1 MQEKGRIIKGIAGFY
16 YVQTA
21 HGKIYECKAKG
32 SFRNDRMKPLV
43 GDDVRFAVVDEE
55 KKKGNIETI
64 EKRKNELIRPAVAN
78 IDQALVIF
86 ASVHPE
92 PNFHL
97 LDTFLARMEL
107 LGVPSLICFNKA
119 DLDEDQSIYQE
130 IEQIYRA
137 SGYPIIYT
145 SAKEQQGIDEL
156 KQLLKGKCT
165 TVAGPSGVG
174 KSSLI
179 NLLQSNVQMETS
191 DISQKTARGR
201 HTTRHSEL
209 IALDEDS
216 FIMDTPGFTSLRMD
230 EYEKEDIS
238 RGFREIYE
246 QEGNCRFA
254 GCSHVHEPDCG
265 VKEALCQGKIS
276 KKRYDSYV
284 MMYEEC
290 KEKRRY

>member
-1 MQEKGRIIKGIAGFY
+1 MRKDGRIIRGIAGFY
-16 YVQTA
+16 YVQTPQ
-21 HGKIYECKAKG
+21 GDVYECKAKG
-32 SFRNDRMKPLV
+32 SFRNEKTKPLV
-43 GDDVRFAVVDEE
+43 GDYVHIAVVDEE
-55 KKKGNIETI
+55 KRIGNIEQI

-78 IDQALVIF
+78 VDQALVIF
-86 ASVHPE
+86 ASIDPQ

-107 LGVPSLICFNKA
+107 LGIPSLICFNKS
-119 DLDEDQSIYQE
+119 DLDEDREIYKE
-130 IEQIYRA
+130 IEEIYRA
-137 SGYPIIYT
+137 SGYPIVYT
-145 SAKEQQGIDEL
+145 SAKEQQGVEQL
-156 KQLLKGKCT
+156 KAYLKHKCT

-179 NLLQSNVQMETS
+179 NLLQSNVQMETN

-230 EYEKEDIS
+230 EYEKEDIAA
-238 RGFREIYE
+238 GFREIYE
-246 QEGNCRFA
+246 YEGNCRFA
-254 GCSHVHEPDCG
+254 GCSHIHEPDCG

-276 KKRYDSYV
+276 RKRYDSYV

>member
-1 MQEKGRIIKGIAGFY
+1 MQKAGRIVKGIAGFY
-16 YVQTA
+16 YVQTKDG
-21 HGKIYECKAKG
+21 HVYECKAKG
-32 SFRNDRMKPLV
+32 SFRNDKMKPLV
-43 GDDVRFAVVDEE
+43 GDYVSLAVVDEE
-55 KKKGNIETI
+55 NKIGNIEKI

-86 ASVHPE
+86 ASVNPQ
-92 PNFHL
+92 PNFQL

-107 LGVPSLICFNKA
+107 LGIPSLICFNKS
-119 DLDEDQSIYQE
+119 DLDKYQKIYNE
-130 IEQIYRA
+130 IEDIYRA

-145 SAKEQQGIDEL
+145 SAKEQQGVEQL
-156 KQLLKGKCT
+156 KTYLKHKCT
-165 TVAGPSGVG
+165 AVAGPSGVG

-179 NLLQSNVQMETS
+179 NLLQSNVQMETN
-191 DISQKTARGR
+191 DISKKTARGR

-230 EYEKEDIS
+230 GYEKEDIS

-254 GCSHVHEPDCG
+254 GCSHIHEPDCG

>member
-1 MQEKGRIIKGIAGFY
+1 MNKKGRITKGIAGFY
-16 YVQTA
+16 YVQTSQ
-21 HGKIYECKAKG
+21 GEVYECKAKG
-32 SFRNDRMKPLV
+32 SFRNERMKPLV
-43 GDDVRFAVVDEE
+43 GDYVSFAIVDEE
-55 KKKGNIETI
+55 KKKGNIESI

-86 ASVHPE
+86 ASIHPQ

-107 LGVPSLICFNKA
+107 LDIPSLICFNKS
-119 DLDEDQSIYQE
+119 DLDEDQTIYKE
-130 IEQIYRA
+130 IEEIYRA
-137 SGYPIIYT
+137 SGYPIVYT
-145 SAKEQQGIDEL
+145 SAKKQQGVDEL
-156 KQLLKGKCT
+156 KQLLKHKCT

-179 NLLQSNVQMETS
+179 NLLQSSVRMETN

-238 RGFREIYE
+238 KGFREIYA

-254 GCSHVHEPDCG
+254 GCCHIHEPDCG
-265 VKEALCQGKIS
+265 VKGALFQGKIS
-276 KKRYDSYV
+276 QKRYDSYV
-284 MMYEEC
+284 MMYNEC

>member
-21 HGKIYECKAKG
+21 HGQVYECKAKG
-32 SFRNDRMKPLV
+32 SFRNDKMKPLV
-43 GDDVRFAVVDEE
+43 GDYVRFAVVDEE
-55 KKKGNIETI
+55 KKKGNIELI

-86 ASVHPE
+86 ASIHPE

-107 LGVPSLICFNKA
+107 LDIPSLICFNKS

-130 IEQIYRA
+130 IEQIYRE

-145 SAKEQQGIDEL
+145 SAKKNQGIDEL
-156 KQLLKGKCT
+156 KQRLKGKCT

-209 IALDEDS
+209 IALGENS

-238 RGFREIYE
+238 RGFREIYM
-246 QEGNCRFA
+246 QEGSCRFA
-254 GCSHVHEPDCG
+254 GCSHIHEPDCG